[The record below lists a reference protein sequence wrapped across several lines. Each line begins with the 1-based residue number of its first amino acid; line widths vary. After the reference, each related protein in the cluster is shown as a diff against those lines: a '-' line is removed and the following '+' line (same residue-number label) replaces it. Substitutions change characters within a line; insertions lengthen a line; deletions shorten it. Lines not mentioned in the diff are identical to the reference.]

1 MSTVSILS
9 QFSDFGFKSIR
20 IEMGEKV
27 LIEKGEGADFCYSL
41 SFEGKEI
48 GLLFVDLEKEKGEEL
63 ASLLSPLVFLEKAA
77 GLWDYAGE
85 LLTWV
90 QGAKNLAPEVS
101 DWIGIY
107 YKANYFLKRETTDLY
122 LGPFFGEPTD
132 HKIIPLSEGL
142 CGLALR
148 EERVVNVQDVN
159 QDERH
164 IACSLKT
171 KSELIVP
178 LKNKEGVMVAELD
191 IDCHRLSAFTPEIEQ
206 KIKEYCES
214 FPDLSISDLK

>member
-1 MSTVSILS
+1 MSNLSILS
-9 QFSDFGFKSIR
+9 LFSDFGFKSIR

-27 LIEKGEGADFCYSL
+27 LLDKGDKADFCYSL
-41 SFEGKEI
+41 SFEEKEI

-63 ASLLSPLVFLEKAA
+63 AKLLSPLVFLELTA

-85 LLTWV
+85 LLSWV

-148 EERVVNVQDVN
+148 EERVVNVKDVN
-159 QDERH
+159 EDDRH

-178 LKNKEGVMVAELD
+178 LKNKEGMMVAELD
-191 IDCHRLSAFTPEIEQ
+191 IDCHHLNAFTPEIEA
-206 KIKEYCES
+206 KIQEYCLS
-214 FPDLSISDLK
+214 FPDIS